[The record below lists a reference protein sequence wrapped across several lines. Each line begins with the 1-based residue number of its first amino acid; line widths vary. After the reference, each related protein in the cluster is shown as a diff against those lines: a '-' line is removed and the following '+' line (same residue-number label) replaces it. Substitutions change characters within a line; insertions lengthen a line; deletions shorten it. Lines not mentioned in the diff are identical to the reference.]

1 MAFPIPIIGNII
13 DKVGDIAGQLIT
25 DKDKQIQLKVDL
37 ERLKLEEAG
46 KAEDRLHQQM
56 MGQIEVN
63 KVEAA
68 SESVWVSG
76 WRPAVGWI
84 SAAGVGYSFVLEPI
98 MSWGARVLFKYGGS
112 FPSLNY
118 SELMIL
124 VTGMLGFGALR
135 TYEKNSG
142 VATAPPDDGGPS
154 KVTPAVGIPVEQ
166 LNMDPKT
173 GRIKG
178 APPWQR

>member
-1 MAFPIPIIGNII
+1 MGIPILSDLINSVIG
-13 DKVGDIAGQLIT
+13 KAGDIVGEVIV
-25 DKDKQIQLKVDL
+25 DKDKRNEINANL
-37 ERLKLEEAG
+37 ERLRLESLD
-46 KAEDRLHQQM
+46 KAQERETQLM

-63 KVEAA
+63 KIEAA
-68 SESVWVSG
+68 NESVWVSG

-84 SAAGVGYSFVLEPI
+84 SAAGVGYSFVMEPI
-98 MSWGARVLFKYGGS
+98 LSWSARVLFKYAGS

-135 TYEKNSG
+135 TYEKNQG

-154 KVTPAVGIPVEQ
+154 KTTIAA
-166 LNMDPKT
+166 LPK
-173 GRIKG
+173 GLPEE
-178 APPWQR
+178 APW